1 MTDGATDSEGD
12 LYTARKKIYP
22 KTVKGFFRSMKWRI
36 MLMTLAVYY
45 LTPWI
50 RWYRGEGQPDQAVLI
65 DLANRRFYF
74 FFIEIWPQE
83 FYFVAGLL
91 VMAGIGL
98 FLVTSVVGRAWCG
111 YFCPQ
116 TVWTDLFLHVE
127 RFVDGDRNAQI
138 RFDAQP
144 WTAAKIRKRVSKHA
158 IWLVIAVLTG
168 GAWVFYFTDAPT
180 LLHRLVTF
188 DAPAVAYASIALL
201 TATTYVL
208 GGLMREQVC
217 IYMCPWPR
225 IQGAMLDEHSLT
237 VTYNDWRGEPRGKHR
252 KRDRVVEAATDAAGP
267 DLGKRLPVIP
277 LPGLTPQTVGMS
289 RPPGTPGD
297 CIDCNACVN
306 VCPTGVDIREG
317 QQIGCITCGLCIDA
331 CDSVMEKL
339 DLAKGLISYSTL
351 SDYEASK
358 SGAPQRSVRNAILK
372 PRTFIYAAIW
382 GGIGLAMI
390 TALVIRDRLDA
401 GFEHDRNPPYVRLAD
416 GSIRNGFTL
425 KIANMRLESRIF
437 EVGLDGLPEAVM
449 TQSNGDAP
457 PARALRISVPANKT
471 HESQIFVT
479 VPRSALGENPDF
491 SFEVQDLFGTDAV
504 TYDASFFMPE

>member
-1 MTDGATDSEGD
+1 MTETTAEEEE
-12 LYTARKKIYP
+12 LYSSRKKIYP
-22 KTVKGFFRSMKWRI
+22 KAVTGFYRLMKWRI
-36 MLMTLAVYY
+36 MIVTLAVYY

-65 DLANRRFYF
+65 DMANRRFYF

-127 RFVDGDRNAQI
+127 RFIEGDRNAQI
-138 RFDAQP
+138 RLDAQP
-144 WTAAKIRKRVSKHA
+144 WTAAKIRKRVGKHVV
-158 IWLVIAVLTG
+158 WLVIGLLTG
-168 GAWVFYFTDAPT
+168 GAWVFYFADAPT
-180 LLHRLVTF
+180 LLKDLVTLQASF
-188 DAPAVAYASIALL
+188 IAYASIAVL
-201 TATTYVL
+201 TLTTYTF

-225 IQGAMLDEHSLT
+225 IQGAMLDQNSLT

-252 KRDRVVEAATDAAGP
+252 KSAAVT
-267 DLGKRLPVIP
+267 
-277 LPGLTPQTVGMS
+277 GL
-289 RPPGTPGD
+289 GD
-297 CIDCNACVN
+297 CVDCNACVA

-331 CDSVMEKL
+331 CDSVMGKL

-358 SGAPQRSVRNAILK
+358 AGAPQQSVISAVLK
-372 PRTFIYAAIW
+372 PRTAIYAAIW
-382 GGIGLAMI
+382 GGIGLALVA
-390 TALVIRDRLDA
+390 ALLVRDRLDA
-401 GFEHDRNPPYVRLAD
+401 SFEHTRNPPFIRLAD
-416 GSIRNGFTL
+416 GSIRNGFLL
-425 KIANMRLESRIF
+425 KLANMRLEPRVF
-437 EVGLDGLPEAVM
+437 EVSLIGLPGAMM
-449 TQSNGDAP
+449 TVSNSDNA
-457 PARALRISVPANKT
+457 PARATQIEVPANKT
-471 HESQIFVT
+471 RETQIFVT
-479 VPRSALGENPDF
+479 LPTGATEIDADF
-491 SFEVQDLFGTDAV
+491 TFAVRDLFGTDAV
-504 TYDASFFMPE
+504 TYDASFISPE

>member
-1 MTDGATDSEGD
+1 MIDTTPDDDGV
-12 LYTARKKIYP
+12 LYTSRRKIHP
-22 KTVKGFFRSMKWRI
+22 RAVTGFFRRLKWWI
-36 MLMTLAVYY
+36 MGVTLAIYY

-127 RFVDGDRNAQI
+127 RWIEGDRNAQV
-138 RFDAQP
+138 RLDKAP
-144 WTAAKIRKRVSKHA
+144 WTAAKYRKRITKHA
-158 IWLVIAVLTG
+158 IWVIIAVLTG
-168 GAWVFYFTDAPT
+168 GAWVFYFADAPT
-180 LLHRLVTF
+180 LLRRLVTL
-188 DAPAVAYASIALL
+188 DAPFVAYAAIGVL
-201 TATTYVL
+201 TFTTYAL

-225 IQGAMLDEHSLT
+225 IQGAMLDQNSLT
-237 VTYNDWRGEPRGKHR
+237 VTYNDWRGEPRGRHR
-252 KRDRVVEAATDAAGP
+252 KSAQADA
-267 DLGKRLPVIP
+267 L
-277 LPGLTPQTVGMS
+277 
-289 RPPGTPGD
+289 GD
-297 CIDCNACVN
+297 CVDCNACVA

-331 CDSVMEKL
+331 CDQVMGKL

-358 SGAPQRSVRNAILK
+358 TGAPQQSVAKAILK

-390 TALVIRDRLDA
+390 AALVVRDRLDA
-401 GFEHDRNPPYVRLAD
+401 GFEHVRNPPFVRLSD
-416 GSIRNGFTL
+416 GSIRNGFAL
-425 KIANMRLESRIF
+425 KLANMRLEPRMF
-437 EVGLDGLPEAVM
+437 EVSLGGMSTATMSQGNSD
-449 TQSNGDAP
+449 SP
-457 PARALRISVPANKT
+457 PARSFRVLVPANKT
-471 HESQIFVT
+471 YASQIFVT
-479 VPRSALGENPDF
+479 VPKDALGEAGDF
-491 SFEVQDLFGTDAV
+491 SFEVRDLFGTDEI
-504 TYDASFFMPE
+504 TYDASFFLPE

>member
-1 MTDGATDSEGD
+1 MTDHISGEDGE
-12 LYTARKKIYP
+12 LYSSRKKIYP
-22 KTVKGFFRSMKWRI
+22 KTVTGFFRTMKWRI
-36 MLMTLAVYY
+36 MAVTLAVYY

-98 FLVTSVVGRAWCG
+98 FLVTSVIGRAWCG

-127 RFVDGDRNAQI
+127 RFMEGDRNAQI
-138 RFDAQP
+138 RLDAQP
-144 WTAAKIRKRVSKHA
+144 WTAAKLRKRAGKHV
-158 IWLVIAVLTG
+158 IWLIIALLTG
-168 GAWVFYFTDAPT
+168 GAWVFYFADAPT
-180 LLHRLVTF
+180 LLGRLLSF
-188 DAPAVAYASIALL
+188 DAPFVAYASIAVL

-225 IQGAMLDEHSLT
+225 IQGAMLDQNSLT

-252 KRDRVVEAATDAAGP
+252 KAAAT
-267 DLGKRLPVIP
+267 P
-277 LPGLTPQTVGMS
+277 L
-289 RPPGTPGD
+289 GD
-297 CIDCNACVN
+297 CVDCNACVA

-331 CDSVMEKL
+331 CDSVMGKL

-351 SDYEASK
+351 TDYEASK
-358 SGAPQRSVRNAILK
+358 AGAPQQSVMSAILK
-372 PRTFIYAAIW
+372 PRTAIYAAIW

-390 TALVIRDRLDA
+390 AALVVRDRLDA
-401 GFEHDRNPPYVRLAD
+401 GFEHARNPPFVRLAD
-416 GSIRNGFTL
+416 GSIRNSFAL
-425 KIANMRLESRIF
+425 KIANMRLEPRVFQVS
-437 EVGLDGLPEAVM
+437 LSDLPDGML
-449 TQSNGDAP
+449 TQSNAP
-457 PARALRISVPANKT
+457 TPPGRSIRVQVPANKT

-479 VPRSALGENPDF
+479 LPKESVRNAGDF
-491 SFEVQDLFGTDAV
+491 TFEVIDIFGTDTV
-504 TYDASFFMPE
+504 TYDATFFKPE

>member
-1 MTDGATDSEGD
+1 MAEPIPDEEA
-12 LYTARKKIYP
+12 LYSSRIKIHP
-22 KTVKGFFRSMKWRI
+22 KAVSGFFRRMKWRI
-36 MLMTLAVYY
+36 MAVTLVIYY
-45 LTPWI
+45 VTPWL

-127 RFVDGDRNAQI
+127 RLVEGDRNAQI
-138 RFDAQP
+138 RLENQP
-144 WTAAKIRKRVSKHA
+144 WTATKYCKRILKHG
-158 IWLVIAVLTG
+158 IWLAIAVMTG
-168 GAWVFYFTDAPT
+168 GAWVFYFADAPT
-180 LLHRLVTF
+180 LLKQLVTLN
-188 DAPAVAYASIALL
+188 APFEAYAAIAVL
-201 TATTYVL
+201 TFTTYAL

-225 IQGAMLDEHSLT
+225 IQGAMLDENSLT

-252 KRDRVVEAATDAAGP
+252 KSAQAATF
-267 DLGKRLPVIP
+267 
-277 LPGLTPQTVGMS
+277 
-289 RPPGTPGD
+289 GD
-297 CIDCNACVN
+297 CVDCNACVA

-331 CDSVMEKL
+331 CDQVMGKL

-351 SDYEASK
+351 ADYEASK
-358 SGAPQRSVRNAILK
+358 AGASQRSVAKAILK

-382 GGIGLAMI
+382 GGIGLALI
-390 TALVIRDRLDA
+390 VALLMRDRLDA
-401 GFEHDRNPPYVRLAD
+401 SFEHARNPPFVQLSD

-425 KIANMRLESRIF
+425 KLANMRLEPRMF
-437 EVGLDGLPEAVM
+437 EVSLTGMPEARM
-449 TQSNGDAP
+449 TQAGSANP
-457 PARALRISVPANKT
+457 PSRSLRVLVPADKT
-471 HESQIFVT
+471 HTSQIFVT
-479 VPRSALGENPDF
+479 VPKDGLDSAGDF
-491 SFEVQDLFGTDAV
+491 TFEVKDLSGTDAL
-504 TYDASFFMPE
+504 TYKTSFFLPEGSP

>member
-1 MTDGATDSEGD
+1 MTDDVMNDDGD
-12 LYTARKKIYP
+12 LYSPRQKIFP
-22 KTVKGFFRSMKWRI
+22 KAVKGFFRSLKWRI
-36 MLMTLAVYY
+36 MIVALAVYY
-45 LTPWI
+45 ITPWI
-50 RWYRGEGQPDQAVLI
+50 RWHRGEGQPDQAVLI

-98 FLVTSVVGRAWCG
+98 FLVTSVIGRAWCG

-127 RFVDGDRNAQI
+127 RFMEGDRNAQI
-138 RFDAQP
+138 RLDAQP
-144 WTAAKIRKRVSKHA
+144 WTATKIRKRAGKHA
-158 IWLVIAVLTG
+158 IWLIIAVLTG
-168 GAWVFYFTDAPT
+168 GAWVFYFADAPT
-180 LLHRLVTF
+180 LLRRLITF
-188 DAPAVAYASIALL
+188 DAPFVAYASIALL

-225 IQGAMLDEHSLT
+225 IQGAMLDQNSLT

-252 KRDRVVEAATDAAGP
+252 KSAVAA
-267 DLGKRLPVIP
+267 
-277 LPGLTPQTVGMS
+277 QF
-289 RPPGTPGD
+289 GD
-297 CIDCNACVN
+297 CVDCNACVA

-331 CDSVMEKL
+331 CDSVMGKL

-358 SGAPQRSVRNAILK
+358 TGAPQQSVMKAVLK

-390 TALVIRDRLDA
+390 AALLVRDRLDA
-401 GFEHDRNPPYVRLAD
+401 SFEHVRNPPFIRLSD
-416 GSIRNGFTL
+416 GSIRNGFAL
-425 KIANMRLESRIF
+425 KLANMRLEPRMF
-437 EVGLDGLPEAVM
+437 EVTLNGLPEANM
-449 TQSNGDAP
+449 TQSNNANP
-457 PARALRISVPANKT
+457 PARSLRVLVPANQS
-471 HESQIFVT
+471 HETQIFVT
-479 VPRSALGENPDF
+479 LPKSALSDEPAF
-491 SFEVQDLFGTDAV
+491 SFDVQDLFGTDAI